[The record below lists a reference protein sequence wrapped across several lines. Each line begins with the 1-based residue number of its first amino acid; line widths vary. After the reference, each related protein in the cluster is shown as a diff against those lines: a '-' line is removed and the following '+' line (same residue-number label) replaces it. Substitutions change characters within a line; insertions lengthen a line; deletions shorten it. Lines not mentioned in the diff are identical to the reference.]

1 MLKARINGRE
11 KIREKRHNKYTKQ
24 QQMDENK
31 SWKPKEIYLTQNS
44 ISGKNVLQNQGKIN
58 TFSDWQ
64 QQREFSFR
72 KL

>member
-31 SWKPKEIYLTQNS
+31 S
-44 ISGKNVLQNQGKIN
+44 
-58 TFSDWQ
+58 
-64 QQREFSFR
+64 
-72 KL
+72 